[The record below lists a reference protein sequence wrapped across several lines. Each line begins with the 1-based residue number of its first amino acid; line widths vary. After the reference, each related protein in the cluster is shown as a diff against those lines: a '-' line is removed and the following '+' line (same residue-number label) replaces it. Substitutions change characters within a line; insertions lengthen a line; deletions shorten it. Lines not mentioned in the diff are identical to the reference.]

1 MKKKKI
7 KNPLIRRIP
16 RELTGDWKKY
26 LVVSLF
32 LILMIGFVSGMY
44 VANESMMTAADE
56 GVGRYKLEDGHF
68 ELKKK
73 ADETLLDAIKTGDK
87 ADVRQYYI
95 DEAKKKLDKKFD
107 SEFEEKF
114 KKEFDEKFETEF
126 REKFDAEFQSEF
138 DVSFNAQIKQMLM
151 AQGLDETTAGVML
164 DTAVAQAKQ
173 SGQYNKAYD
182 TAYEK
187 AYPKAHDEAYEK
199 AFDEAHDE
207 AYEKAYD
214 EAWNKVLDEINE
226 KYADAEEKYELN
238 DPDFKETPVHL
249 YENFYRDEEEDHDND
264 GTSDGTVRV
273 FAKTDDINFACLMD
287 GSFPEKEDEIAI
299 DRMHAD
305 NVGIKV
311 GDEITVGEEK
321 YQVVGLIAYVNYSTL
336 HEKSTD
342 LMFDALKFNVA
353 MVTDEGFAKLHKT
366 IHYDYAWKYE
376 NEPEDEKEEKNQS
389 DDFMRALLTQTVVN
403 DNEIE
408 DYVPKYANPAIHFA
422 TDDMGSD
429 EAMGGV
435 LLDILIV
442 IIAFIF
448 AVTISNTI
456 TKESSAIGTLCASGY
471 TKGELVRHY
480 LSMPVIVTLISALV
494 GNVLGY
500 TVFKDVVVSMY
511 YNSYSLPT
519 YETIWN
525 PDAFFKTTLIP
536 VVLMF
541 MVNLIVIIKMMQHT
555 PLQFLRHDLKKTK
568 RKKAMRLPHFKF
580 FNRFRLRIMFQNVA
594 NYLILFV
601 GIFFIMVMLA
611 MAVGMPDTLS
621 YYKENAKN
629 MMFAKYQYVLKS
641 FEDEDGNVL
650 TTDNKDA
657 EKFSMCSLQKKS
669 DVIDE
674 EVSVYGISDDSKYVE
689 IKGMQSLQEDEVYI
703 SRSFS
708 EKYELNVGDTVS
720 LDEKYEN
727 KQYTF
732 TIAGI
737 YDQCVNIAVFMPI
750 ENYRMVFELDEEAF
764 SGYFSNEELTDL
776 SEDDIATVITERD
789 ITKMCDQLDHSMGSY
804 MDYFQI
810 LCILLSAVLIYLL
823 TKLIIEKN
831 ENAISMTKIL
841 GYENKEIASLYLL
854 STTIMVVIED
864 AVSVVLGAFV
874 MNLAWK
880 AILFSY
886 SGWFAFVI
894 QPAGYVKMFAFVLI
908 GYLIVM
914 VFDFQRIKKI
924 PMDQALK
931 NVE

>member
-1 MKKKKI
+1 
-7 KNPLIRRIP
+7 
-16 RELTGDWKKY
+16 
-26 LVVSLF
+26 
-32 LILMIGFVSGMY
+32 
-44 VANESMMTAADE
+44 
-56 GVGRYKLEDGHF
+56 
-68 ELKKK
+68 
-73 ADETLLDAIKTGDK
+73 
-87 ADVRQYYI
+87 
-95 DEAKKKLDKKFD
+95 
-107 SEFEEKF
+107 
-114 KKEFDEKFETEF
+114 
-126 REKFDAEFQSEF
+126 
-138 DVSFNAQIKQMLM
+138 
-151 AQGLDETTAGVML
+151 
-164 DTAVAQAKQ
+164 
-173 SGQYNKAYD
+173 
-182 TAYEK
+182 
-187 AYPKAHDEAYEK
+187 
-199 AFDEAHDE
+199 
-207 AYEKAYD
+207 
-214 EAWNKVLDEINE
+214 
-226 KYADAEEKYELN
+226 
-238 DPDFKETPVHL
+238 
-249 YENFYRDEEEDHDND
+249 
-264 GTSDGTVRV
+264 
-273 FAKTDDINFACLMD
+273 
-287 GSFPEKEDEIAI
+287 
-299 DRMHAD
+299 MHAD

-376 NEPEDEKEEKNQS
+376 NEPSDEKEEKNQS

-456 TKESSAIGTLCASGY
+456 TKESSAIGTLRASGY

-764 SGYFSNEELTDL
+764 SGYFSNEELADL

-864 AVSVVLGAFV
+864 AVSVVLGTFV

-908 GYLIVM
+908 GYLFVM
-914 VFDFQRIKKI
+914 ILDFMRIKKI